1 MLDCNIYTLED
12 GFEYEL
18 IDTLEH
24 DGTKYYLLS
33 EVDNDK
39 NICIRKIIEEN
50 TLEYFSLLNDE
61 EFDIIYEKFVE
72 KNKDF
77 IE

>member
-18 IDTLEH
+18 IDQLEY

-33 EVDNDK
+33 ELDNK
-39 NICIRKIIEEN
+39 NNICIRKIIEEN
-50 TLEYFSLLNDE
+50 TLEYFSLLTDE
-61 EFDIIYEKFVE
+61 EFDTIYEKFVL

-77 IE
+77 N